1 MDLMTPAIARHAATQ
16 KSTILVWVRIAF
28 VSSQSRSRLRSQGK
42 VMYALGEG
50 VPKNDA
56 EAVAWFRRAA
66 EQGLAEAQGAL
77 GVMYALGEG
86 VSGNDVDA
94 YFWSN
99 LAAAQGQENAGK
111 VRDIVEER
119 MTREQIAEAQ
129 RRLAAWKPKTE

>member
-1 MDLMTPAIARHAATQ
+1 
-16 KSTILVWVRIAF
+16 
-28 VSSQSRSRLRSQGK
+28 